1 MTRALEAVRPVAV
14 EGSVLARKP
23 RQLLLAL
30 FGEYVCDQYF
40 EPLRASVLIGALE
53 PAGIAAAAV
62 RTNLDRMVESGL
74 LARRHLGREVGFEL
88 TAHGSDVLR
97 DAAERVKGA
106 EPFAPQGEGW
116 TVVAFTLPEDRR
128 ALRHRLRAAL
138 TWAGFAALRDGL
150 WIAPGEVDL
159 AAVLDG
165 VEGDLPAGAVTAFAA
180 SELPGYPMADAV
192 RVAWDVAGI
201 RRAHDEFIASWDDP
215 DAAAD
220 LPALTRH
227 VLLVADW
234 LALLRVDPRLPA
246 EYMGEDWPAAR
257 SAEVFTAR
265 HRAFAFPG
273 VRDFAA
279 RVS

>member
-1 MTRALEAVRPVAV
+1 MTSALEAVRPAVV

-40 EPLRASVLIGALE
+40 EPLRTSVLIGALE
-53 PAGIAAAAV
+53 PAGFAAPAV
-62 RTNLDRMVESGL
+62 RTSLDRMVESGM
-74 LARRHLGREVGFEL
+74 LARRRLGREVGFEL
-88 TAHGSDVLR
+88 TASGVDVLR
-97 DAAERVKGA
+97 GASERVKGA

-116 TVVAFTLPEDRR
+116 TVVAFTLPEDQR

-150 WIAPGEVDL
+150 WIAPGAVDL
-159 AAVLDG
+159 AAVLDD
-165 VEGDLPAGAVTAFAA
+165 VEDELPPGAVTAFAA

-201 RRAHDEFIASWDDP
+201 RRAHEEFIAAWEHP
-215 DAAAD
+215 DAAAG

-234 LALLRVDPRLPA
+234 LALLRVDPRLPPQ
-246 EYMGEDWPAAR
+246 YMGEDWPATR
-257 SAEVFTAR
+257 SVDVFTAR